1 MSWVTPLLLFGIGD
15 SILGFLDTLMT
26 PIYGAISG
34 ILMVAY
40 RLLSP
45 VFGEGSGMAWALG
58 IMALTVVI
66 RTLLIPLFVKQI
78 NSARSMQ
85 LLGPKQK
92 ALQEKYGADRE
103 RLGQETMK
111 LYQSEGV
118 NPMASCFPLL
128 LQMPIT
134 IGLFQVL
141 NSASHGQAKGYFFEQ
156 NPDLV
161 KSMMESSL
169 FGAKLAG
176 TAFPFV
182 PFGATQILALL
193 LVAAMTAIL
202 FVTQLQLMSKNMPP
216 EAMTGPLA
224 QQQKMML
231 YLFPFMYIFMG
242 MSIPIGVLLYWTTS
256 NLWTLGQ
263 QYYIIHNNPTPNT
276 PAYLAWED
284 RMRAKGKDPRVIE
297 AQRLAKRTGRKVTAT
312 AAAGEPQ
319 DPTPTEGGSTAP
331 RPQVQRQQIQRQQPR
346 NQSRS
351 NRRRV
356 TPPEST
362 TNKEG
367 ATE

>member
-1 MSWVTPLLLFGIGD
+1 MTGWLTPLLLFGIWD
-15 SILGFLDTLMT
+15 SILGFLDAMMW
-26 PIYGAISG
+26 PIYGAVSG
-34 ILMVAY
+34 ILVGAH
-40 RLLSP
+40 RVLSP
-45 VFGEGSGMAWALG
+45 IFGADSGLSWALG

-78 NSARSMQ
+78 NSARNMQ
-85 LLGPKQK
+85 LIQPKVK

-128 LQMPIT
+128 LQMPIF
-134 IGLFQVL
+134 IGLFNVL
-141 NSASHGQAKGYFFEQ
+141 NAASRGQAKGYFFEQ

-161 KSMMESSL
+161 NSMMQSSV

-176 TAFPFV
+176 TAFPFI
-182 PFGATQILALL
+182 PFGPTQVLALL
-193 LVAAMTAIL
+193 LIASMTAIL

-216 EAMTGPLA
+216 EALTGPFA
-224 QQQKMML
+224 QQQKLML
-231 YLFPFMYIFMG
+231 YLFPVMYVFMG
-242 MSIPIGVLLYWTTS
+242 MSIPIGVLIYWTTS
-256 NLWTLGQ
+256 NLWTLAQ

-284 RMRAKGKDPRVIE
+284 RMKAKGLDPRVIE
-297 AQRLAKRTGRKVTAT
+297 AQRIAKRTGRKTPPPVET
-312 AAAGEPQ
+312 Q
-319 DPTPTEGGSTAP
+319 DPKGADGSVAQ
-331 RPQVQRQQIQRQQPR
+331 PQVQRQQIQRQQPR

-351 NRRRV
+351 TRRKPGT
-356 TPPEST
+356 TPANEQG
-362 TNKEG
+362 G